1 MVLNLTCKCVYCQ
14 YCAIESLED
23 KSCPGCGNEENEGGA
38 VLFDMGNAMEMYNGY
53 SRSRN
58 PTQAYYEAE
67 QRYDFD
73 EVTIENITVTQ
84 TDVDNNNIPYLMGT
98 VTVVDEKDGKEI
110 NAEKAEPKNGEI

>member
-1 MVLNLTCKCVYCQ
+1 M
-14 YCAIESLED
+14 ED

-84 TDVDNNNIPYLMGT
+84 TDVDNNNIPYFMGT
-98 VTVVDEKDGKEI
+98 VTVVDGKNGKEI
-110 NAEKAEPKNGEI
+110 EVGKHIGNCTSNACWR